1 MGLSCLPILLTITA
15 SHMFY
20 CQSLS
25 FTVTFTLPFT
35 AHLGVYTCSFYFL
48 IVSDICVCFY
58 HVYVSVG
65 LGELVMDLLHCILPA
80 LCDIILCTV

>member
-25 FTVTFTLPFT
+25 FTVPFTLPFT
-35 AHLGVYTCSFYFL
+35 AHLGVYTCSFYFF

-58 HVYVSVG
+58 HVYVSVRFRRTCDG
-65 LGELVMDLLHCILPA
+65 SLA
-80 LCDIILCTV
+80 LYFTSIM